1 MRTRSIVSLVMLLLL
16 SLTLIVPAI
25 ARADGVV
32 IVEPPICDVDCP
44 EPVLVGDQL
53 EVKSHV
59 VNVTIADQVATT
71 SIDQV
76 FHNPND
82 WVAEGTYLFPLP
94 EGASVDQFTMIVD
107 GQPIEA
113 KILTA

>member
-1 MRTRSIVSLVMLLLL
+1 MEIPMRTRSIVSFVSLLLL
-16 SLTLIVPAI
+16 SLTLIGPAI
-25 ARADGVV
+25 ARADGV

-44 EPVLVGDQL
+44 EPVFVGDQL
-53 EVKSHV
+53 EVTSHV

-76 FHNPND
+76 IHNPND

-113 KILTA
+113 KI